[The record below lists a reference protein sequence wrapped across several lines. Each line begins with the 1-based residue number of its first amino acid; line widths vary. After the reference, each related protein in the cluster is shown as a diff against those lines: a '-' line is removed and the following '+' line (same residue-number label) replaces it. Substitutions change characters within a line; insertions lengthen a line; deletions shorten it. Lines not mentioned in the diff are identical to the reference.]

1 MRYRIIYTLMVILA
15 AVSCNKEGSGS
26 GRSDIVPAI
35 SPAMEI
41 VVSANGQTVETYTFD
56 YDAKGRVTK
65 FVRRDL
71 LGGSDL
77 LNLTYSYGET
87 ADMTVSG
94 AMYGK
99 VGNRT
104 INVNHSSSG
113 ISYQADTWN
122 GWLYSTSIGRNGVA
136 TGTSSSADFTSSY
149 YSSDTDYQ
157 EKYELSGKDITK
169 VVAGTSIK
177 GKAVKDI
184 FGKGNS
190 FAPVSVSTSSA
201 LTTDYVYSDY
211 VDRQNFCALI
221 FACDLPVWYAEGL
234 PGCEHLPSAVN
245 MSVGGVTIPQSQ
257 SFEYTFKDNGDID
270 TVTRTWISEGKVY
283 LTMKYVFN
291 YKTKIE

>member
-1 MRYRIIYTLMVILA
+1 MKNNITYLFLILGVI
-15 AVSCNKEGSGS
+15 VSCNKESRGSGK
-26 GRSDIVPAI
+26 SDIVPAI
-35 SPAMEI
+35 SPSSEI

-77 LNLTYSYGET
+77 LNLTYGYGET

-99 VGNRT
+99 AGNRT
-104 INVNHSSSG
+104 ISVNHTSSG

-122 GWLYSTSIGRNGVA
+122 GWLYSTSIGKNGVA
-136 TGTSSSADFTSSY
+136 TGTSSSAEFTSSY
-149 YSSDTDYQ
+149 YSSNTDYQ
-157 EKYELSGKDITK
+157 EIYELSGKDITK
-169 VVAGTSIK
+169 VVAGTAIK
-177 GKAVKDI
+177 GKAIKDI
-184 FGKGNS
+184 FGKGKS
-190 FAPVSVSTSSA
+190 FTPASVSTGSA
-201 LTTDYVYSDY
+201 LTTNYVYSEY

-234 PGCEHLPSAVN
+234 PGCEHLPSAIN

-270 TVTRTWISEGKVY
+270 TVTRTWTSEGKVY

-291 YKTKIE
+291 YKT